1 MRRTASR
8 RLAEKLACAVDWDL
22 LYATLLTRRLLPLLG
37 RRITELA
44 GGAVPQRFAQVTEEA
59 ISQTRRQ
66 GALLQLVSVDL
77 MQALDRAGI
86 PSLTLKGAFLAQA
99 IYGDPGRRPAGDIDL
114 LVAAG
119 HLQAAVEVVRA
130 VGYAAPTDDAGTD
143 GLPLLHYALRHELGQ
158 LPPLEL
164 HWRVHW
170 YERTFARDM
179 LDRAIED
186 PHGARRPG
194 PLDELVSLLLFYA
207 RDGFLNLRLATDL
220 GAWWDIFGSG
230 LQPGAFEDVLDRYPA
245 LARALLAAA
254 TVAERLVGVPTA
266 QLLGSSRRLDTRAR
280 LATHLADPNPSANA
294 AQLSADASLVDWLL
308 TPQGGQR
315 AFARRQLLAHGGM
328 LHKRPRASCEQR
340 GMLSIGHG
348 TRVLCRY
355 GLRVMR
361 LARDSTRSRF
371 ERIPTTSFH

>member
-1 MRRTASR
+1 MRRESPEAALILLSAGTAMRRTASR

-266 QLLGSSRRLDTRAR
+266 QLLGSSRRTRHPRATRNTPCRPEPIGKRGPAQRGCESRGLVADTTGRAASVR
-280 LATHLADPNPSANA
+280 PSPAAGTRRNA
-294 AQLSADASLVDWLL
+294 AQAPACV
-308 TPQGGQR
+308 
-315 AFARRQLLAHGGM
+315 
-328 LHKRPRASCEQR
+328 
-340 GMLSIGHG
+340 
-348 TRVLCRY
+348 V
-355 GLRVMR
+355 
-361 LARDSTRSRF
+361 
-371 ERIPTTSFH
+371 